1 MKKIIT
7 SVGNTLDSEFDFRF
21 GRAGWFCLYDIETGS
36 TQFIENIN
44 KNSNGGAGTKSAE
57 LVAELGA
64 TQVISGDFGPKA
76 KSLLEKMKIQMV
88 IIDKK
93 DKTVRE
99 IVNHIKNKN

>member
-1 MKKIIT
+1 MTPVENKSSINAFLIGKMR
-7 SVGNTLDSEFDFRF
+7 FDEE
-21 GRAGWFCLYDIETGS
+21 I
-36 TQFIENIN
+36 IENIN

-88 IIDKK
+88 IIL
-93 DKTVRE
+93 
-99 IVNHIKNKN
+99 